1 MDYTIEDIYRYSGQ
15 YDKVVTIEF
24 KTNSESYK
32 RYGNHITGIF
42 LYTPKERKTLQEDI
56 SEEKDI
62 RTDGYVKFK
71 ELLHNVPDEQR
82 EELLTKGLLNSD
94 IHSILQF
101 NTDTENVYAK
111 QETKELPKP
120 IEIKVDLSDWDD
132 SLTLGLYQQYMKTGY
147 DLCPFEN
154 DENIALILMRLKDD
168 NPKKQEIID
177 DFTDKNTGKLKSS
190 IRFEY
195 LKKKYVTPVGLSKEE
210 KEDFDAILK
219 EIAEYRAEI
228 LKSEL
233 QKSTEKFKEIGV
245 NYPNNLAKLI
255 ALTSSFQS
263 ERLTHNKK
271 PVWWDYE
278 RFIHIYI
285 RHVSEIQTGERFE
298 EKSVFQYKF
307 KDIKRLVVNVLKTVQ
322 GEIQE
327 HFEKSPDKPFKRHGE
342 MSVYY
347 EGDYYVIHVAPDGRL
362 MAFYKKE

>member
-1 MDYTIEDIYRYSGQ
+1 MDYSIEDIYRYSGQ

-24 KTNSESYK
+24 KINSESYK

-42 LYTPKERKTLQEDI
+42 LYTPKERRTLQENI
-56 SEEKDI
+56 SEENDI
-62 RTDGYVKFK
+62 RTNGYVKFK
-71 ELLHNVPDEQR
+71 ELLKNVPEEQR
-82 EELLTKGLLNSD
+82 EELLTKGISSSD

-111 QETKELPKP
+111 KEIKELPKP
-120 IEIKVDLSDWDD
+120 LEIKVDLSDWDD

-154 DENIALILMRLKDD
+154 DENIALILMRLKEDS
-168 NPKKQEIID
+168 PQKKKIIN
-177 DFTDKNTGKLKSS
+177 DFTDENTGKLKSS

-195 LKKKYVTPVGLSKEE
+195 LKKKFITTTGLSEDE
-210 KEDFDAILK
+210 KAEFNDILK
-219 EIAEYRAEI
+219 EIAEYRAEV
-228 LKSEL
+228 LKNEL

-245 NYPNNLAKLI
+245 NYPNNLAKLV

-271 PVWWDYE
+271 PVWWDYD

-307 KDIKRLVVNVLKTVQ
+307 KDIKRLVVSVLKTVQ
-322 GEIQE
+322 DEIQE
-327 HFEKSPDKPFKRHGE
+327 HFEKTPDKPFKRHGE

-347 EGDYYVIHVAPDGRL
+347 EGDYYVIDIAPDGRL
-362 MAFYKKE
+362 MTFYKKE